1 MTADNAGSDE
11 IPSDVNPYHPPTPS
25 EERPDDRFYLS
36 TLWNAILI
44 GIALVPTLAAFG
56 AVGWIVA
63 RAANEGAIT
72 GGMLQELASI
82 TRVTLF
88 FLLFLLSL
96 STPFWRPRGTW
107 WRVVY
112 AAEAFAILVDFA
124 WLRPTAQS
132 LMVALL
138 FVVLVLPVLLRG
150 YGWVGVIIRGWRLL
164 SLRQHQAS

>member
-11 IPSDVNPYHPPTPS
+11 IPSDVNPYHPPSPS
-25 EERPDDRFYLS
+25 EATPDHRFWLP
-36 TLWNAILI
+36 TLWNAVLI
-44 GIALVPTLAAFG
+44 GIALVPMLAAFG

-63 RAANEGAIT
+63 RAVKEDAVTGA
-72 GGMLQELASI
+72 MLQELASI

-107 WRVVY
+107 WRAVY
-112 AAEAFAILVDFA
+112 VAEAFALLVDFA